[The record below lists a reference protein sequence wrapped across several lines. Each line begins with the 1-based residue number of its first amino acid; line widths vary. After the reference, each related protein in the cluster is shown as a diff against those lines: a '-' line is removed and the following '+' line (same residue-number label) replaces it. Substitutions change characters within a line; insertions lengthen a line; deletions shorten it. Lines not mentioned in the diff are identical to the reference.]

1 MLTILLFFSDLQ
13 ISKYNVINIF
23 QSKGLPRYLS
33 LHQSHKYLV
42 LENIS
47 YFLINHNLSFYL
59 DITLVYL
66 LFFTIPSILSRYSYF
81 FTWFKQSKYPFK
93 RVLVT
98 VPILDMSLNFT
109 GLHFLYQVFIHSN
122 IEFSFTQISSF
133 PLLKLQ
139 DLSIHIFS
147 FIHSNIMFSFIQI
160 SSSIL
165 SNIKF

>member
-1 MLTILLFFSDLQ
+1 MLIILLFISDLQ

-47 YFLINHNLSFYL
+47 YFLINHNLRFYL

-109 GLHFLYQVFIHSN
+109 GLHFFIASFYVGNMIREPFFFIWILFQVCQPKKLLFEQKNKFLATFHIY
-122 IEFSFTQISSF
+122 FSS
-133 PLLKLQ
+133 
-139 DLSIHIFS
+139 
-147 FIHSNIMFSFIQI
+147 
-160 SSSIL
+160 
-165 SNIKF
+165 